1 MESNGEEGNR
11 ILKVVGRYKAVYEYD
26 SSDKVKDLDGTAYP
40 LKNRSGCKVKI
51 LDKVYC
57 TKAKEQE
64 ISNAMAGKNTWHGQ
78 RIVDMVY
85 SHGKFTGIVYET
97 VQSTPAPSGPS
108 GPAPSPAG
116 PSPAGPSPAMPPG
129 YERKEQPPVNPRMAN
144 SSIFDA
150 SWMKI
155 LYVIL
160 VGAVMAALTYYVLF
174 DVYLNI
180 IASTFSEQMA
190 DSCYTFNFSGI
201 TGIIGGIIGM
211 VIVLKLAYGI
221 GGILYYIFE
230 PVGYLIGMV
239 VLFSL
244 VTILILLVKA
254 VYSVFIAIIPILL
267 IIGAIIFMLKSA
279 VKK

>member
-116 PSPAGPSPAMPPG
+116 PSPAMPPG
-129 YERKEQPPVNPRMAN
+129 YERREQPPVNPRMAN
-144 SSIFDA
+144 NSIFDA

-160 VGAVMAALTYYVLF
+160 VGVVMAALTHYVLF

-180 IASTFSEQMA
+180 IASAFSEQLA

-201 TGIIGGIIGM
+201 TGMIGGLIGM
-211 VIVLKLAYGI
+211 VIVLKLAYGT

>member
-116 PSPAGPSPAMPPG
+116 PSPAMPPG
-129 YERKEQPPVNPRMAN
+129 YERREQPPVNPRMAN
-144 SSIFDA
+144 NSIFDA

-160 VGAVMAALTYYVLF
+160 VGVVMAALTHYVLF

-180 IASTFSEQMA
+180 IASAFSEQLA

-201 TGIIGGIIGM
+201 TGMIGGLIGM

>member
-1 MESNGEEGNR
+1 M
-11 ILKVVGRYKAVYEYD
+11 KVVGRYKAVYEYD
-26 SSDKVKDLDGTAYP
+26 SSDKVKDPDGTAYP

>member
-1 MESNGEEGNR
+1 M
-11 ILKVVGRYKAVYEYD
+11 
-26 SSDKVKDLDGTAYP
+26 
-40 LKNRSGCKVKI
+40 
-51 LDKVYC
+51 
-57 TKAKEQE
+57 
-64 ISNAMAGKNTWHGQ
+64 
-78 RIVDMVY
+78 
-85 SHGKFTGIVYET
+85 SH
-97 VQSTPAPSGPS
+97 
-108 GPAPSPAG
+108 
-116 PSPAGPSPAMPPG
+116 PSPAMPPG